1 MPQRGSHHRPGD
13 RGLPPRAAGADI
25 YVYDNNSTDR
35 TAEVAKAAGAI
46 VRFEP
51 YQGKGNVV
59 RRMFADIDADIYVL
73 ADGDL
78 TYDASAA
85 GRLVDALIERN
96 ADMVVGVRVST
107 AEAAYRPGHRAGNRF
122 FNQLV
127 ARLFGHGFT
136 DILSGYRVMSR
147 RFAKSFPAASSGF
160 EIETELSV
168 HALDLKL
175 VTVEIPLVYGE
186 RPENS
191 KSKLRTYRDGLRI
204 LAKIVMM
211 YRALKP
217 LQFYGLIALGLMA
230 LSVAA
235 RHARADR
242 VRPHRP
248 RAAHADRPAGGGH
261 HAARLPQPGLR
272 HHHGRRQRQPA
283 RAETHAVPAAAGA
296 GANAP
301 AAAIRRVA
309 ERRVNTAGLVDERYY
324 QAAAPRSL
332 GERITVL
339 ARDRIYDDFVAV
351 CRPRRND
358 TILDVG
364 VSDVVNDAANMMERK
379 YPHRRA

>member
-1 MPQRGSHHRPGD
+1 MNSVLRIREELEQAFQ
-13 RGLPPRAAGADI
+13 RAAAGAARSIAVLLPCHNEEATIAEVIDGFRRSLPGADI

-35 TAEVAKAAGAI
+35 TAEVAKAAGAV

-122 FNQLV
+122 FNLLV
-127 ARLFGHGFT
+127 ARLFGNGFT

-160 EIETELSV
+160 ETETELSV
-168 HALDLKL
+168 HALDLRL

-204 LAKIVMM
+204 LTKIVMM

-217 LQFYGLIALGLMA
+217 LQFYGLIAAGLMA
-230 LSVAA
+230 LSIAIGTPVLIEYA
-235 RHARADR
+235 HTGL
-242 VRPHRP
+242 VP
-248 RAAHADRPAGGGH
+248 RMPTA
-261 HAARLPQPGLR
+261 LL
-272 HHHGRRQRQPA
+272 
-283 RAETHAVPAAAGA
+283 
-296 GANAP
+296 
-301 AAAIRRVA
+301 AAAIMQLGFLSLACGIITDAVGANRR
-309 ERRVNTAGLVDERYY
+309 ELKRIQYL
-324 QAAAPRSL
+324 QLPAPAQTRLLQPSEEL
-332 GERITVL
+332 GET
-339 ARDRIYDDFVAV
+339 
-351 CRPRRND
+351 
-358 TILDVG
+358 
-364 VSDVVNDAANMMERK
+364 SE
-379 YPHRRA
+379 HRRDG

>member
-1 MPQRGSHHRPGD
+1 VNSVLRIREELEQAFQRA
-13 RGLPPRAAGADI
+13 AAGAARSIAVLLPCHNEEATIAEVIDGFRRSLPGAEI

-35 TAEVAKAAGAI
+35 TAEVAKAAGAV

-85 GRLVDALIERN
+85 GRLVEALIDRN

-122 FNQLV
+122 FNLLV
-127 ARLFGHGFT
+127 ARLFGNGFT

-160 EIETELSV
+160 ETETELSV

-217 LQFYGLIALGLMA
+217 LQFYGLIAAGLMV
-230 LSVAA
+230 LSVAIGTPVLIEYA
-235 RHARADR
+235 HTGL
-242 VRPHRP
+242 VP
-248 RAAHADRPAGGGH
+248 RMPTA
-261 HAARLPQPGLR
+261 LL
-272 HHHGRRQRQPA
+272 
-283 RAETHAVPAAAGA
+283 AAAVMQLGFLSLA
-296 GANAP
+296 CGIITDAVGANRRELKRMQYLQLPAP
-301 AAAIRRVA
+301 AQTR
-309 ERRVNTAGLVDERYY
+309 LLQPSDE
-324 QAAAPRSL
+324 L
-332 GERITVL
+332 GET
-339 ARDRIYDDFVAV
+339 
-351 CRPRRND
+351 
-358 TILDVG
+358 
-364 VSDVVNDAANMMERK
+364 SE
-379 YPHRRA
+379 HRRAG